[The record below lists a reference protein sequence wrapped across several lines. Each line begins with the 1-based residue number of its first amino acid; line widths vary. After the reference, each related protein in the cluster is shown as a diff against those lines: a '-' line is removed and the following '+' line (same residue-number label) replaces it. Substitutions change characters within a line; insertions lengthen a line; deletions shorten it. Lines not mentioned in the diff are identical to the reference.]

1 MTYTQLQ
8 NSKKAQVFI
17 EQLGKYVKAR
27 VTTTPFFGS
36 DKLAVTLKGKFNK
49 SFDFEIHI
57 NNEKDFEQ
65 YKIKA

>member
-1 MTYTQLQ
+1 MTYKKLQ
-8 NSKKAQVFI
+8 QSKKAQVFI
-17 EQLGKYVKAR
+17 EQLGKYVKAK
-27 VTTTPFFGS
+27 VTTIPFFDS

-57 NNEKDFEQ
+57 NNEEDFNQ